1 MATLQT
7 LLRDYMVR
15 FVKEKQILSKEWT
28 ELDISLN
35 EPSLITLDFLVSIF
49 QFNALLIEHDN
60 DWLKFGKI
68 SQIQKHAESPVRMN
82 KEVFDNIVEKILHFK
97 LHP

>member
-1 MATLQT
+1 
-7 LLRDYMVR
+7 MVR

-28 ELDISLN
+28 ELDVSLN
-35 EPSLITLDFLVSIF
+35 EPSLITFDFLVSIL

-82 KEVFDNIVEKILHFK
+82 KEVFDHIVEKIVYFK
-97 LHP
+97 LHPWLFNAGI